1 MKRKSRRKDLT
12 QIDPAAVVGDIRQM
26 LKFFR
31 LSRNT
36 QGKTKLP
43 LTQWEVAKLMG
54 CTDGVISKIEHGDL
68 MDAKYLRQY
77 WVALGFRFDQLLEVA
92 DGWTIS
98 DELFFKVVNKRG
110 LVADKAVR
118 NVGKRLLSAYA
129 A

>member
-1 MKRKSRRKDLT
+1 MKRKSRSKTT
-12 QIDPAAVVGDIRQM
+12 QIDPATIVGDIRQM

-54 CTDGVISKIEHGDL
+54 CTDGVISKIEHGDP
-68 MDAKYLRQY
+68 MDVKYLRQY

-98 DELFFKVVNKRG
+98 DELFHRVVSKRG
-110 LVADKAVR
+110 LVAEPVIR
-118 NVGKRLLSAYA
+118 NVGKRLLSAHA

>member
-1 MKRKSRRKDLT
+1 MKRKSRRKDLA
-12 QIDPAAVVGDIRQM
+12 QIDPSAVVGDIRQM

-54 CTDGVISKIEHGDL
+54 CTDGVISKIEHGDA

-77 WVALGFRFDQLLEVA
+77 WVALGFRFDQLLEVS
-92 DGWTIS
+92 DGWTIPS
-98 DELFFKVVNKRG
+98 ELFWKIVNKRG

-118 NVGKRLLSAYA
+118 NVGKRLLSASA
-129 A
+129 

>member
-1 MKRKSRRKDLT
+1 MKRKSRRKDLA
-12 QIDPAAVVGDIRQM
+12 QIDPSAVVGDIRQM

-54 CTDGVISKIEHGDL
+54 CTDGVISKIEHGDP

-77 WVALGFRFDQLLEVA
+77 WVALGFRFDQLIETP
-92 DGWTIS
+92 DGWTVS
-98 DELFFKVVNKRG
+98 DELFWKIVNKRG

-118 NVGKRLLSAYA
+118 NVGRRLLSAHA
-129 A
+129 